1 MKRGEGSGERDTVA
15 NELHAKEEVVL
26 QVAQEVGTAQQSL
39 EHRGEGLPPLFP
51 PVHLHHS
58 PQ

>member
-39 EHRGEGLPPLFP
+39 EH
-51 PVHLHHS
+51 
-58 PQ
+58 